1 MLGKELGHFCR
12 GDFFAVLA
20 PVKRG
25 KSFWLW
31 DIAHRGC
38 LNGLNVIFFS
48 LEMTYNQVV
57 RRAWQSIVAQPIQE
71 KEVKIPYFEEIDKK
85 YEIKY
90 REEKRKGIDIEKIE
104 QEQKKLMMYSRGN
117 LRIEVFPAGSA
128 TMDTLDVCLSNL
140 EYYENFTPD
149 VIVIDYADIIKG
161 RIRDYRQQL
170 NEIWIRLRGW
180 AQEKNCLVVTASQ
193 TSKQAF
199 TRDARMGDVAED
211 MRKLATVTKMIAL
224 NQTKSE
230 KEAGALRIEPL
241 LYRDGRLNGQQ
252 ICVLESRDIG
262 RVYLDSRLKKDVIDY
277 ENGNLNEEEY

>member
-1 MLGKELGHFCR
+1 
-12 GDFFAVLA
+12 
-20 PVKRG
+20 
-25 KSFWLW
+25 
-31 DIAHRGC
+31 
-38 LNGLNVIFFS
+38 
-48 LEMTYNQVV
+48 
-57 RRAWQSIVAQPIQE
+57 
-71 KEVKIPYFEEIDKK
+71 
-85 YEIKY
+85 
-90 REEKRKGIDIEKIE
+90 
-104 QEQKKLMMYSRGN
+104 
-117 LRIEVFPAGSA
+117 
-128 TMDTLDVCLSNL
+128 MDTLDVCLSNL